1 MRREKSFRRIF
12 YRLQP
17 LNSTFQTM
25 LDFPNAK
32 INLGLYITEKRPDG
46 FHNLQSCFYPV
57 RWCDALE
64 ILPAEKEQFD
74 ITGLPVP
81 GKPET
86 NLCLK
91 AYKLLQQDYH
101 LPPVHLHLHKV
112 IPMGAGLGGGS
123 ADAAFTL
130 RILNKLFELN
140 LSDDALENYA
150 RQLGSDCAFFVRNQ
164 PVIATERGDVFTPV
178 NLNLSGYTCV
188 VVYPGIHI
196 TTAEAYGSI
205 KPQMP
210 SCDMHMLLKQ
220 EVKVWREV
228 LKNDFEEAL
237 FPKYP
242 ELPQVKEKL
251 YEAGAAYASM
261 TGSGS
266 AVYGL
271 FAGEAPDNLVF
282 PDHYAIWKGLL

>member
-1 MRREKSFRRIF
+1 
-12 YRLQP
+12 
-17 LNSTFQTM
+17 M

-64 ILPAEKEQFD
+64 VLPSQQEAFGMS
-74 ITGLPVP
+74 GLPVP
-81 GKPET
+81 GDPNA
-86 NLCLK
+86 NLCVK
-91 AYKLLQQDYH
+91 AYRLLQQDYN
-101 LPPVHLHLHKV
+101 LPPVHMHLHKV

-123 ADAAFTL
+123 ADAAFAL
-130 RILNKLFELN
+130 RLLNQLFELN
-140 LSDDALENYA
+140 LSHEALEAYA
-150 RQLGSDCAFFVRNQ
+150 RKLGSDCAFFIQNK
-164 PVIATERGDVFTPV
+164 PVIATERGDVFTPTD
-178 NLNLSGYTCV
+178 LDLSGYTCV

-205 KPQMP
+205 KPKQPTCSME
-210 SCDMHMLLKQ
+210 MLLKQ
-220 EVKVWREV
+220 EVNVWREV

-242 ELPQVKEKL
+242 ELAALKQKL
-251 YEAGAAYASM
+251 YDAGAVYASM

-266 AVYGL
+266 AIYGL
-271 FAGEAPDNLVF
+271 FKGEASADLVF
-282 PDHYAIWKGLL
+282 PAHYLVWEGLL

>member
-1 MRREKSFRRIF
+1 
-12 YRLQP
+12 
-17 LNSTFQTM
+17 M

-64 ILPAEKEQFD
+64 VVPAEKLQFGM
-74 ITGLPVP
+74 TGLPVP
-81 GKPET
+81 GNPDS

-91 AYKLLQQDYH
+91 AYNLLQQDYN

-123 ADAAFTL
+123 SDASFTL
-130 RILNKLFELN
+130 RLLSQLFELN
-140 LSDDALENYA
+140 LPADTLESYA
-150 RQLGSDCAFFVRNQ
+150 RQLGSDCAFFVQNK
-164 PVIATERGDVFTPV
+164 PVIATERGDVFEQID
-178 NLNLSGYTCV
+178 LNLSGYTCV
-188 VVYPGIHI
+188 VVYPGLHI

-205 KPQMP
+205 KPQKAT
-210 SCDMHMLLKQ
+210 CDMPMLLKQ
-220 EVKVWREV
+220 DVEVWREV

-242 ELPQVKEKL
+242 ELPQLKEKL
-251 YEAGAAYASM
+251 YGSGAAYASM

-266 AVYGL
+266 AVYGI
-271 FAGEAPDNLVF
+271 FKEAPAGLVF
-282 PDHYAIWKGLL
+282 PAHYAVWQGLL

>member
-1 MRREKSFRRIF
+1 
-12 YRLQP
+12 
-17 LNSTFQTM
+17 M

-32 INLGLYITEKRPDG
+32 INLGLYITEKRSDG

-64 ILPAEKEQFD
+64 ILPAAQEQFD
-74 ITGLPVP
+74 VTGLPVP
-81 GKPET
+81 GDASS

-91 AYKLLQQDYH
+91 AYRLLQQDH
-101 LPPVHLHLHKV
+101 KLPPVHMHLHKV

-140 LSDDALENYA
+140 LSLEALEKYA
-150 RQLGSDCAFFVRNQ
+150 RQLGSDCAFFVQNK
-164 PVIATERGDVFTPV
+164 PVIATERGDVFTPIT
-178 NLNLSGYTCV
+178 LDLSGYTCV
-188 VVYPGIHI
+188 IVYPGIHI

-205 KPQMP
+205 TPAKP
-210 SCDMHMLLKQ
+210 SCDMEMLLKQ
-220 EVKVWREV
+220 DVEVWREV

-242 ELPQVKEKL
+242 ELPSIKAKL
-251 YEAGAAYASM
+251 YEAGASYASM

-271 FAGEAPDNLVF
+271 FKQEKQQELVF
-282 PDHYAIWKGLL
+282 PGHYTVWEGLL